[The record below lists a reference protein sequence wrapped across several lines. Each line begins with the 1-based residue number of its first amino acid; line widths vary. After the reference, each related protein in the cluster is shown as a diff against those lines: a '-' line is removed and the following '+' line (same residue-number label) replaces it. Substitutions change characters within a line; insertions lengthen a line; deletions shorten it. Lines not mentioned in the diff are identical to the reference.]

1 MSLDFRKNK
10 TVKRGVKRGKVSRG
24 KPKQATGGQQ
34 SESENTNQASK
45 QITKPI
51 KKLNIPASADKSEF
65 VFLFILL
72 CIQI

>member
-34 SESENTNQASK
+34 SESENTNQDSK

-51 KKLNIPASADKSEF
+51 KKLNILPSADKSEF